1 MGESGSGSVCGSVC
15 WLSWEEWG
23 GSSGVSRGWDW
34 EGVGVGVRARGAAPA
49 PARRIKHS
57 PGARRD
63 SRAGRSA
70 SGSGSGSGNGS
81 GGEEWEQEVVA
92 SVGVEGG
99 GSRWSGYEGVYV
111 GVNVRVCVG
120 VDVGA

>member
-1 MGESGSGSVCGSVC
+1 MWQCMLAELGGVGTSRVGEQGLGLGGSGSGG
-15 WLSWEEWG
+15 
-23 GSSGVSRGWDW
+23 
-34 EGVGVGVRARGAAPA
+34 ARGAAA
-49 PARRIKHS
+49 PARRIKDS

-92 SVGVEGG
+92 LVGVEGG

-120 VDVGA
+120 VDVGASYK

>member
-1 MGESGSGSVCGSVC
+1 MEGSGSGGETPGRAVCSGSC
-15 WLSWEEWG
+15 IW
-23 GSSGVSRGWDW
+23 R
-34 EGVGVGVRARGAAPA
+34 GVRAARAAC
-49 PARRIKHS
+49 RRIKDA

-92 SVGVEGG
+92 AVGVEGG